1 MGDDYP
7 RLPRSGDHPA
17 VLEHVPDHGKPR
29 LEATAA
35 CAQRSAEVSGN
46 QRGSVR
52 TRLDRRAP
60 AARTGH
66 PPRAS
71 RYDPSS
77 RARRQHSKWLN
88 VAGTPGG
95 EHHDR
100 GHADSPPSSHD
111 APCAGSAFRP
121 SPWSQWR
128 HAQLVPAWSQRLASQ
143 FRLASRPE
151 PDRLMRGA
159 NDPFERD
166 PRGRLD
172 ACARKRPP
180 SRDPRE
186 PLNACARKRPD
197 GAAQMGCP
205 VLPTPRDGATARLR
219 RCRPSTTPSSCEA
232 NLATRMRL
240 GYAYVA
246 RRRSCL
252 ARATTRPVQSA

>member
-1 MGDDYP
+1 MEISADRCELDSTARRQ
-7 RLPRSGDHPA
+7 RL
-17 VLEHVPDHGKPR
+17 L
-29 LEATAA
+29 L
-35 CAQRSAEVSGN
+35 
-46 QRGSVR
+46 
-52 TRLDRRAP
+52 
-60 AARTGH
+60 GH

-128 HAQLVPAWSQRLASQ
+128 HTQLVPAWSQRLASQ

-159 NDPFERD
+159 NDP
-166 PRGRLD
+166 
-172 ACARKRPP
+172 
-180 SRDPRE
+180 
-186 PLNACARKRPD
+186 LNAIRADISMPVRVNDPLHATRANLSTPVRVND
-197 GAAQMGCP
+197 PTERLRWAAP
-205 VLPTPRDGATARLR
+205 RLPTPRDGANCCRLR

-246 RRRSCL
+246 RRRCL
-252 ARATTRPVQSA
+252 ARATTRPVESA